1 MPLPRPQ
8 PVLVKGKGKAAEA
21 LRTEIDASPLLL
33 VANQAE
39 IGVEVQ
45 DGRFVFLLGE
55 RPLGAV
61 RFSGFRPDRK
71 ARDTLEHL
79 AGYLN
84 VLNLATPNN
93 RLGLEIDVE
102 LKRLSQA
109 ATKDKPAQTEPLS
122 VENEAVLLANGRN
135 LAIDVTN
142 RSQVPLYIYVLD
154 LDEEIRLA
162 PLHPASGYGKPAK
175 PGEVISIGYGPD
187 VVITFTTLKGQ
198 KESIDDLLIFGSVNP
213 IDPAPLTLPALGEK
227 RLVVNDL
234 FGTGSRLD
242 RDLRTALTGQV
253 PDAATALDPQDSWI
267 LLRRAVLVRR

>member
-8 PVLVKGKGKAAEA
+8 PVIVNGKGKAAEA
-21 LRTEIDASPLLL
+21 LRSAVDASPLLL

-39 IGVEVQ
+39 ICVEVQ

-55 RPLGAV
+55 RPLGSV

-71 ARDTLEHL
+71 ACDTLEHL

-84 VLNLATPNN
+84 VMNLATPNN
-93 RLGLEIDVE
+93 KLGLALNVE
-102 LKRLSQA
+102 LKRLSQT
-109 ATKDKPAQTEPLS
+109 ATKDKPGQSEPLS
-122 VENEAVLLANGRN
+122 VEKEAVLLANGRN
-135 LAIDVTN
+135 LALDVTN
-142 RSQVPLYIYVLD
+142 RSPVPLYIYVLD

-175 PGEVISIGYGPD
+175 PDEVVNIGYGPD
-187 VVITFTTLKGQ
+187 IVITFTTLKGQ

-227 RLVVNDL
+227 RLVIDDL

-253 PDAATALDPQDSWI
+253 PDAATAVDPKDSWI
-267 LLRRAVLVRR
+267 LLRRPVLVRR